1 MAACPVIRYFASV
14 SGRFRSQLTRPERT
28 KKAKMAVVV
37 GTWSFSMDAVKL
49 ISDKLRKGSDCV
61 DALESGV
68 NGWYCPWRLFFNFN
82 IEDTLS
88 VIMFFVILLLCIQ

>member
-1 MAACPVIRYFASV
+1 MTPRSAV
-14 SGRFRSQLTRPERT
+14 GFRSQLTRPERT
-28 KKAKMAVVV
+28 KKAKIAKMAVVV

-68 NGWYCPWRLFFNFN
+68 NGWYCPWRLFFN